1 MSYESDLFD
10 EFDDDE
16 SNEPWGNDAMNA
28 ATIVLLWVFVLATD
42 TCGQLAFKAAA
53 IENREAR
60 GLEYWRRLLRCPWI
74 YVGTVAYIFE
84 FVTWLAF
91 ISTVALAEGVL
102 LGMAGT
108 VTVMVGGRLWF
119 KERFTRPRI
128 IGVSLILLGVALVGV
143 GR

>member
-1 MSYESDLFD
+1 MS
-10 EFDDDE
+10 
-16 SNEPWGNDAMNA
+16 AT
-28 ATIVLLWVFVLATD
+28 TIVILWILVLATD

-53 IENREAR
+53 TENRDAR
-60 GLEYWRRLLRCPWI
+60 GWEYWRRMLRRPWI
-74 YVGTVAYIFE
+74 YVGTTAYIFE
-84 FVTWLAF
+84 FVIWLAF

-128 IGVSLILLGVALVGV
+128 IGVGLILLGVALVGL
-143 GR
+143 GG